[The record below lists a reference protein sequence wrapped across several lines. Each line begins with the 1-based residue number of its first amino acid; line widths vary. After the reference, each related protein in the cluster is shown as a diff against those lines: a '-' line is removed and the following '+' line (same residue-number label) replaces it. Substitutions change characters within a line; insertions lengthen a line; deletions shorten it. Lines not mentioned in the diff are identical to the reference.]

1 MHFTLMEKLIA
12 LELLSEAKTEQE
24 LIKALSKKEEFSEE
38 KFRKALNHLKELE
51 FIEEKEGKLNLSK
64 ELLDEFKKRKEIEEK
79 DSFRLKIHAFIE
91 IQAIERNLLEQQ
103 IEKIEEALKKEKDF
117 TIYSLHKEEIIKLE
131 ENYSSF
137 IDVVLSFKNF
147 QALIK
152 FILFY
157 GPTSIEIIKPER
169 IEFSAFEL
177 QEGLLDL
184 IGMLQKYAAVTLKLM
199 NRQEL
204 NEFYKKLLKK

>member
-1 MHFTLMEKLIA
+1 MEKLIA